1 MQYIVSALLKHG
13 FEVQQHPQF
22 IGNLQGAE
30 PYKGQRK
37 CDIVIYNHAVL
48 PEVSKGDVI
57 RAGAYWFMKPSGPTP
72 FHFTLDTLGYGP
84 YSSISLTK
92 PPFELVDVFDV
103 AAFFDKSVSKW
114 IADNTNKFGKT
125 YELVPVAEDNF
136 YLLVGQTLRDYTTRS
151 MYFGSYVEA
160 LERIA
165 EYLIAVDKLPVVVKL
180 HPRMEEDGRV
190 KLLQRF
196 RAISPRI
203 SVYSGSQSIHSF
215 LPKCRAVLLC
225 NSTAGFEA
233 MMHKK
238 PIISFG
244 HPEYHWIAYDLRA
257 LCDLDRAINLSW
269 YNEQATCKYLYWYM
283 TKYNCHDEQSTST
296 RVKELLNVSPTK

>member
-22 IGNLQGAE
+22 ISELQGTST
-30 PYKGQRK
+30 YKGQRK
-37 CDIVIYNHAVL
+37 CDIVIYNHSTL
-48 PEVSKGDVI
+48 PEVCKGDVV
-57 RAGAYWFMKPSGPTP
+57 RAGAYWFMKPTGPTQA
-72 FHFTLDTLGYGP
+72 HFTLDVLGYGP

-92 PPFELVDVFDV
+92 PPFELADVFDV
-103 AAFFDKSVSKW
+103 ATFFDTTVSKW

-136 YLLVGQTLRDYTTRS
+136 YLLIGQTLRDYTTRS
-151 MYFGSYVEA
+151 MYFGSYIEA
-160 LERIA
+160 LVSAA
-165 EYLIAVDKLPVVVKL
+165 EYLVSVDKLPIVVKL
-180 HPRMEEDGRV
+180 HPRVEEEHRV
-190 KLLQRF
+190 KMLQRF

-244 HPEYHWIAYDLRA
+244 HPEYHWIGYDLRY
-257 LCDLDRAINLSW
+257 LCDLDRAISLSW
-269 YNEQATCKYLYWYM
+269 FNEQASCKYLYWYM
-283 TKYNCHDEQSTST
+283 TRYCCCDQQSTTT
-296 RVKELLNVSPTK
+296 RVKELLNVPTTK